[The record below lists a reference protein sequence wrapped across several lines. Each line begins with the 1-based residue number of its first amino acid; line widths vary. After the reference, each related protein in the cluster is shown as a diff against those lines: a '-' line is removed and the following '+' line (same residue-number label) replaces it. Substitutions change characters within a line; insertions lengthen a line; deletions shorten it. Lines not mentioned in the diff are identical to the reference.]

1 MTTLGRPRV
10 HHRLADSTNERAK
23 ELAVAGA
30 PHGTLVTAAEQSA
43 GRGRQGRSWVAPP
56 GRAVLM
62 SLVVREL
69 GEHSP
74 MLPLAAAVAV
84 CEACEAATSVSCEI
98 KWPND
103 VWIEGRKVSG
113 ILVEGR
119 PQDGW
124 AVLGIGLNVATAAD
138 EFPEDL
144 REIATSLAAA
154 ADDAPDSPEAV
165 LPLLLAALERRL
177 GDPPTEVVAA
187 WRARDALRGRSVRW
201 TDGSGTA
208 AGISDAGSL
217 VVETD
222 AGEVELGAGEV
233 HLLR

>member
-1 MTTLGRPRV
+1 MTALGRPRV

-23 ELAVAGA
+23 ALAVAGA
-30 PHGTLVTAAEQSA
+30 PHGTLVTAAQQSA

-69 GEHSP
+69 GEDSP
-74 MLPLAAAVAV
+74 MLPLSAAVAV
-84 CEACEAATSVSCEI
+84 CEACEEAASVSCEI

-103 VWIEGRKVSG
+103 VWIDGRKVSG

-138 EFPEDL
+138 EFPEEL

-177 GDPPTEVVAA
+177 DDPPTEVVAA

-201 TDGSGTA
+201 ADGSGTA